1 MFRCSVSLTI
11 EDTWATSQPVTI
23 EDRKARSRSVWSASA
38 RPSRKRNWAYA
49 VRSTSRRVI
58 RPLAKNGREKAV
70 ADEVAMIVL
79 SRSKKAAVLAMCTP
93 LVSPSR
99 VAAGVHTNPARRR
112 RPQPGWAAATGR
124 EVRRA
129 ACRQS
134 TDGGAMAREVTVV
147 GAAGGVGAS
156 TLAALL
162 ARRRAADGARV
173 ALVDLDPGRGGIE
186 VLLGIEAQAGARWSD
201 LAQVRGTLAGGD
213 LDGLLP
219 RWHGV
224 DVLSTDR
231 HDTTVDGEALA
242 AVWAGLLASGR
253 TVVADLPGSAL
264 VTGATGVTGAIGA
277 HPALA
282 GGVLL
287 LTGQDVL

>member
-1 MFRCSVSLTI
+1 
-11 EDTWATSQPVTI
+11 
-23 EDRKARSRSVWSASA
+23 
-38 RPSRKRNWAYA
+38 
-49 VRSTSRRVI
+49 
-58 RPLAKNGREKAV
+58 
-70 ADEVAMIVL
+70 
-79 SRSKKAAVLAMCTP
+79 
-93 LVSPSR
+93 
-99 VAAGVHTNPARRR
+99 
-112 RPQPGWAAATGR
+112 
-124 EVRRA
+124 
-129 ACRQS
+129 
-134 TDGGAMAREVTVV
+134 MAREVTVV

-162 ARRRAADGARV
+162 ACRRAADGARV
-173 ALVDLDPGRGGIE
+173 SLVDLDPGRGGIE

-231 HDTTVDGEALA
+231 RDTAVDGEALV

-264 VTGATGVTGAIGA
+264 VAGATGAIGA

-282 GGVLL
+282 GEMLL
-287 LTGQDVL
+287 LTGQDVLGVAGAVVVRGALRGGARLVLRRRPHARVAPSEAARLLDLPLAGMLPGDRRVAEATDRGFGPAVTGWSALGRSVLRLARGLDHG

>member
-1 MFRCSVSLTI
+1 MT
-11 EDTWATSQPVTI
+11 
-23 EDRKARSRSVWSASA
+23 WSAPA

-49 VRSTSRRVI
+49 VRRTSRRVI
-58 RPLAKNGREKAV
+58 RPPAKNGREKAV

-79 SRSKKAAVLAMCTP
+79 SRSKKAAVLAMC
-93 LVSPSR
+93 SPSR
-99 VAAGVHTNPARRR
+99 LTVEGSGWRPHESGPTASSPAPTGPGRGV
-112 RPQPGWAAATGR
+112 G
-124 EVRRA
+124 VRRA

-156 TLAALL
+156 TLAELL
-162 ARRRAADGARV
+162 A
-173 ALVDLDPGRGGIE
+173 
-186 VLLGIEAQAGARWSD
+186 
-201 LAQVRGTLAGGD
+201 
-213 LDGLLP
+213 

-264 VTGATGVTGAIGA
+264 VTGAIGA

-287 LTGQDVL
+287 LTGQDVLGVAGAVVVRGALGGGARLVLRRRPHARVAPSEAVRLLDLPLAGMLPGDRRVAEATDRGFGPAVTGWSALGRSVRRLARGLDHG

>member
-1 MFRCSVSLTI
+1 
-11 EDTWATSQPVTI
+11 
-23 EDRKARSRSVWSASA
+23 
-38 RPSRKRNWAYA
+38 
-49 VRSTSRRVI
+49 
-58 RPLAKNGREKAV
+58 
-70 ADEVAMIVL
+70 
-79 SRSKKAAVLAMCTP
+79 
-93 LVSPSR
+93 
-99 VAAGVHTNPARRR
+99 
-112 RPQPGWAAATGR
+112 
-124 EVRRA
+124 
-129 ACRQS
+129 
-134 TDGGAMAREVTVV
+134 MAREVTVV

-162 ARRRAADGARV
+162 ARRRAADGTRV

-231 HDTTVDGEALA
+231 HDTTVDGEVLA

-264 VTGATGVTGAIGA
+264 VTGAMGVTGAIGA

-287 LTGQDVL
+287 LTGQDVLGVAGAVVVRGALGGGARLVLRRRPHARVAPSEAVRLLDLPLAGMLPGDRRVAEATDRGFGPAVTGWSALGRSVRRLARGLDHG

>member
-1 MFRCSVSLTI
+1 
-11 EDTWATSQPVTI
+11 
-23 EDRKARSRSVWSASA
+23 
-38 RPSRKRNWAYA
+38 
-49 VRSTSRRVI
+49 
-58 RPLAKNGREKAV
+58 
-70 ADEVAMIVL
+70 
-79 SRSKKAAVLAMCTP
+79 
-93 LVSPSR
+93 
-99 VAAGVHTNPARRR
+99 
-112 RPQPGWAAATGR
+112 
-124 EVRRA
+124 
-129 ACRQS
+129 
-134 TDGGAMAREVTVV
+134 MAREVTVV

-162 ARRRAADGARV
+162 AHRRAADGARV

-253 TVVADLPGSAL
+253 TVVADLPRGAL
-264 VTGATGVTGAIGA
+264 VTGASGA

-282 GGVLL
+282 GDVLL
-287 LTGQDVL
+287 LTGQDVLGVAGAVVVRGALGGGARLVLRRRPHARVAPSEAVRLLDLPLAGMLPGDRRVAEATDRGFGPAVTGWSALGRSVRRLARALDHG